1 MTIRIHLLGG
11 DFVDTERYTYEQA
24 LKLRAEGADIEV
36 GGTDEFV
43 GLSPFPGA
51 RVEPRRAIAQSAISE
66 IAEL

>member
-1 MTIRIHLLGG
+1 
-11 DFVDTERYTYEQA
+11 
-24 LKLRAEGADIEV
+24 V

-51 RVEPRRAIAQSAISE
+51 HVEPRRVIAQSAISE